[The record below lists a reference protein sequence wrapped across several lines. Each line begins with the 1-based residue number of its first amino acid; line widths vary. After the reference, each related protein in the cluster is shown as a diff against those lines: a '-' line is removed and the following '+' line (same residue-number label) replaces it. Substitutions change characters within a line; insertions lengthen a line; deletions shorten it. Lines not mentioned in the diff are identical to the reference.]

1 MLAIAGK
8 PAPTGGAMQY
18 LIDAS
23 VYVFRAYYSM
33 PEDMVDD
40 AGNPINALY
49 GFCRFLGDFME
60 QVTPEFVAVA
70 FDESLSTSFRTEIFP
85 EYKANRD
92 PAPPE
97 LKRQFEQ
104 CRRYVRALGL
114 MEWASPRYEADD
126 LIGTLV
132 EHGRTQRRPST
143 IVSRDKDLAQLLT
156 KEDVFWDFAG
166 KGKLQYDHI
175 PDVFGVWPEQIADFL
190 ALAGDTV
197 DNIKGVPGVGKK
209 TATVLLQ
216 HFGSLDDIYANLD
229 RVHEVN
235 VRGAK
240 TLGSKLETHKDAAE
254 LARKLTGI
262 ACDAPIADAESAL
275 RPSAAKL
282 GDINALFDEANI
294 GTALRR
300 QAERVADLYT

>member
-1 MLAIAGK
+1 
-8 PAPTGGAMQY
+8 MQY

-33 PEDMVDD
+33 PDDMVDD
-40 AGNPINALY
+40 SGNPINALY
-49 GFCRFLGDFME
+49 GFCRFMGDFME
-60 QVTPEFVAVA
+60 NVTPEYVAVL
-70 FDESLSTSFRTEIFP
+70 FDESLSKSFRTEIYP

-104 CRRYVRALGL
+104 CRRYVRALGI
-114 MEWASPRYEADD
+114 MEHASPTYEADD

-132 EHGRTQRRPST
+132 EHGRRQGRPST
-143 IVSRDKDLAQLLT
+143 IVTRDKDLTQLLG

-166 KGKLQYDHI
+166 KGKLRYEEIADS
-175 PDVFGVWPEQIADFL
+175 FGVWPEQIADFL
-190 ALAGDTV
+190 ALAGDAV

-216 HFGSLDDIYANLD
+216 HFGSLDKIYDNLD

-240 TLGSKLETHKDAAE
+240 TLGTKLETHRDDAM
-254 LARKLTGI
+254 LARRLTGI
-262 ACDAPIADAESAL
+262 ACDAPFEDAEAGL
-275 RPSAAKL
+275 QPSAPLL
-282 GDINALFDEANI
+282 GEINALFDEAGI

-300 QAERVADLYT
+300 QAERVSDIYRH

>member
-1 MLAIAGK
+1 
-8 PAPTGGAMQY
+8 MQY

-33 PEDMVDD
+33 PDDMVD
-40 AGNPINALY
+40 GNGHPINALY
-49 GFCRFLGDFME
+49 GYCRFLGDFME
-60 QVTPEFVAVA
+60 RVNPEYVAVL
-70 FDESLSTSFRTEIFP
+70 FDESLSKSFRTEIYP

-92 PAPPE
+92 PAPEE
-97 LKRQFEQ
+97 LKRQFGQ
-104 CRRYVRALGL
+104 CRRFTRALGL
-114 MEWASPRYEADD
+114 MEHASPRYEADD

-132 EHGRTQRRPST
+132 AHGRSVNRPST
-143 IVSRDKDLAQLLT
+143 IVTRDKDLAQLLS
-156 KEDVFWDFAG
+156 KDDVFWDFAG
-166 KGKLQYDHI
+166 KGKIAYEQI
-175 PDVFGVWPEQIADFL
+175 ADVFGVWPEQIADFL
-190 ALAGDTV
+190 ALAGDAV

-216 HFGSLDDIYANLD
+216 HFGSLETIYDNLD

-240 TLGSKLETHKDAAE
+240 TLGSKLERHKEDAM

-262 ACDAPIADAESAL
+262 ACDAPIENAEASLQRSAP
-275 RPSAAKL
+275 RL
-282 GDINALFDEANI
+282 GDINALFDEAEI

-300 QAERVADLYT
+300 QAERISDLSRD

>member
-1 MLAIAGK
+1 V
-8 PAPTGGAMQY
+8 QY

-33 PEDMVDD
+33 PDDMVDD

-49 GFCRFLGDFME
+49 GFCRFIGDFME
-60 QVTPEFVAVA
+60 QVTPEYVAVL
-70 FDESLSTSFRTEIFP
+70 FDESLSKSFRTEIYP

-97 LKRQFEQ
+97 LKRQFGQ
-104 CRRYVRALGL
+104 CRRFVRALGL
-114 MEWASPRYEADD
+114 MEHASPRYEADD

-132 EHGRTQRRPST
+132 EHGRRQGRPST
-143 IVSRDKDLAQLLT
+143 IVTRDKDLTQLLS
-156 KEDVFWDFAG
+156 KDDVFWDFAG
-166 KGKLQYDHI
+166 KGKLGYEQI
-175 PDVFGVWPEQIADFL
+175 PGSFGVWPEQIADFL
-190 ALAGDTV
+190 ALAGDAV

-209 TATVLLQ
+209 TAEGLLK
-216 HFGSLDDIYANLD
+216 HFGSLDKIYCNLD

-240 TLGSKLETHKDAAE
+240 TLGAKLETHRDDAM
-254 LARKLTGI
+254 LARRLTGI
-262 ACDAPIADAESAL
+262 ACDAPIEGVEKAMQ
-275 RPSAAKL
+275 PSAPKL
-282 GDINALFDEANI
+282 GEINALFDEAGI

-300 QAERVADLYT
+300 QAERVSDIYRH

>member
-1 MLAIAGK
+1 
-8 PAPTGGAMQY
+8 MQY

-33 PEDMVDD
+33 PDDMVDD
-40 AGNPINALY
+40 NGNPINALY

-60 QVTPEFVAVA
+60 RVTPEYVAVL
-70 FDESLSTSFRTEIFP
+70 FDESLSKSFRTEIYP

-92 PAPPE
+92 PAPE
-97 LKRQFEQ
+97 DLKRQFGQ
-104 CRRYVRALGL
+104 CRRFVRGLGV
-114 MEWASPRYEADD
+114 MECASPRYEADD

-132 EHGRTQRRPST
+132 EHGRKQGRPST
-143 IVSRDKDLAQLLT
+143 IVSRDKDLTQLLT
-156 KEDVFWDFAG
+156 QEDVFWDFAG
-166 KGKLQYDHI
+166 KGKLRYEQI
-175 PDVFGVWPEQIADFL
+175 PGSFGVWPEQIADFL
-190 ALAGDTV
+190 ALAGDAV

-216 HFGSLDDIYANLD
+216 HFGSLEKIYDNLD

-240 TLGSKLETHKDAAE
+240 TLGTKLETHRDDAM
-254 LARKLTGI
+254 LARQLTGI
-262 ACDAPIADAESAL
+262 ACDAPIDDAEAAMQ
-275 RPSAAKL
+275 PSAPRL
-282 GDINALFDEANI
+282 GEINALFDEAGI

-300 QAERVADLYT
+300 QAERVSDIYRH

>member
-1 MLAIAGK
+1 
-8 PAPTGGAMQY
+8 MQY

-33 PEDMVDD
+33 PDDMVDD
-40 AGNPINALY
+40 SGNPINALY
-49 GFCRFLGDFME
+49 GFCRFIGDFME
-60 QVTPEFVAVA
+60 NVTPEYVAVL
-70 FDESLSTSFRTEIFP
+70 FDESLSKSFRTEIYP

-114 MEWASPRYEADD
+114 MEHASPTYEADD
-126 LIGTLV
+126 LIGSLV
-132 EHGRTQRRPST
+132 EHGRRKGRPST
-143 IVSRDKDLAQLLT
+143 IVTRDKDLTQLLRQ
-156 KEDVFWDFAG
+156 EDVFWDFAG
-166 KGKLQYDHI
+166 KGKLRYEEIADS
-175 PDVFGVWPEQIADFL
+175 FGVWPEQIADFL
-190 ALAGDTV
+190 ALAGDAV

-216 HFGSLDDIYANLD
+216 HFGSLDKIYDNLD

-240 TLGSKLETHKDAAE
+240 TLGTRLETHRDDAM
-254 LARKLTGI
+254 LARRLTGI
-262 ACDAPIADAESAL
+262 ACDAPFENAE
-275 RPSAAKL
+275 AAMQPTAPRL
-282 GDINALFDEANI
+282 GEINALFDEAGI

-300 QAERVADLYT
+300 QAERVSDIYRH

>member
-1 MLAIAGK
+1 
-8 PAPTGGAMQY
+8 MQY

-33 PEDMVDD
+33 PDDMVDGD
-40 AGNPINALY
+40 GNPVNALY
-49 GFCRFLGDFME
+49 GYCRFLGDLIE
-60 QVTPEFVAVA
+60 QVNPEHVAVL
-70 FDESLSTSFRTEIFP
+70 FDESLTTSFRTQIYP

-92 PAPPE
+92 PAPEE
-97 LKRQFEQ
+97 LKRQFHQ
-104 CRRYVRALGL
+104 CRRYTRALGL
-114 MEWASPRYEADD
+114 LEWGSPEYEADD

-132 EHGRTQRRPST
+132 EHGRSMMRPST
-143 IVSRDKDLAQLLT
+143 IVTRDKDLAQLLS
-156 KEDVFWDFAG
+156 KDDIFWDFAG
-166 KGKLQYDHI
+166 KGKVGYEQV

-190 ALAGDTV
+190 ALAGDAV

-209 TATVLLQ
+209 TATVLLEQ
-216 HFGSLDDIYANLD
+216 FGSLENIYDNLD
-229 RVHEVN
+229 KVHEVN

-240 TLGSKLETHKDAAE
+240 TLGDKLHTHREDAM

-262 ACDAPIADAESAL
+262 ACDAPIDDPETAMQRSVPD
-275 RPSAAKL
+275 L

-300 QAERVADLYT
+300 QAERVADLSRY

>member
-1 MLAIAGK
+1 V
-8 PAPTGGAMQY
+8 QY

-49 GFCRFLGDFME
+49 GFCRFIGDFME
-60 QVTPEFVAVA
+60 QVTPEYIAVL
-70 FDESLSTSFRTEIFP
+70 FDESLSKSFRTEIYP

-97 LKRQFEQ
+97 LKRQFGQ
-104 CRRYVRALGL
+104 CRRFVRALGL
-114 MEWASPRYEADD
+114 LEHASPRYEADD

-132 EHGRTQRRPST
+132 EHGRRHGRPST
-143 IVSRDKDLAQLLT
+143 IVTRDKDLTQLLT
-156 KEDVFWDFAG
+156 KDDVFWDFAG
-166 KGKLQYDHI
+166 KGKLGYDQI
-175 PDVFGVWPEQIADFL
+175 PGSFGCWPEQIADYL
-190 ALAGDTV
+190 ALAGDAV

-209 TATVLLQ
+209 TAEVLLQ
-216 HFGSLDDIYANLD
+216 HFDSLDDIYSNLD

-240 TLGSKLETHKDAAE
+240 TLGAKLEKHREDAM

-262 ACDAPIADAESAL
+262 ACDAPFDDAESGL
-275 RPSAAKL
+275 QPSAPKL
-282 GDINALFDEANI
+282 GEINALFDEAGI
-294 GTALRR
+294 GMALRR
-300 QAERVADLYT
+300 QAERVSDIYRH